1 MSLKRLAVTAVL
13 MVIALAVSAT
23 AQRNEVAGLIGRT
36 FISDQG
42 IPGATFQQNFI
53 SSGNGLT
60 IVGDFARRFRERGIL
75 SLSVEVPFAFNP
87 DEDLQTGAN
96 LIPSQ
101 YSSFFVTP
109 SARFNL
115 FSQSVL
121 SPFLSVG
128 GGYGRFNESKTLN
141 QGTPNPGKTGTNTGV
156 FQIGTGFEV
165 RVKKTIGVRLDIRDF
180 WSGVPQ
186 LNVDTGKSRQHN
198 FFVGGGFVFH
208 F

>member
-1 MSLKRLAVTAVL
+1 MSVKRLAITGLMLVTALV
-13 MVIALAVSAT
+13 VSSA
-23 AQRNEVAGLIGRT
+23 AQNNEAAALIGRT

-42 IPGATFQQNFI
+42 IPGATFTPNFI

-60 IVGDFARRFRERGIL
+60 IEGDVAHKLRELGLL
-75 SLSVEVPFAFNP
+75 SLWVEVPFAFNP

-109 SARFNL
+109 AARVNL
-115 FSQSVL
+115 FTKAVL

-128 GGYGRFNESKTLN
+128 GGYGHFNESKTLN

-156 FQIGTGFEV
+156 FQIGAGFEA
-165 RVKKTIGVRLDIRDF
+165 KPWQTLGFRLDVRDF

-186 LNVDTGKSRQHN
+186 LNVNTGKSRQHN
-198 FFVGGGFVFH
+198 ILVGVGVVFH